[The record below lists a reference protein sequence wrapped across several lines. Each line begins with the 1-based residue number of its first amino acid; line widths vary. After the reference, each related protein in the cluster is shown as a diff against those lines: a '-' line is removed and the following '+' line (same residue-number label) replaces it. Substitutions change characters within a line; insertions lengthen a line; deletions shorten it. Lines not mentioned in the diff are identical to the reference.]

1 MALIENLLVHFRT
14 QLNYQT
20 NNDLDYIKDDS
31 IVFVQDSGE
40 IVTHDTV
47 YKSVNWTILEDSMVS
62 VPNSIPTGVRI
73 VDGSGN
79 IVTIDKYDI
88 NSGMTGLSISDGTHK
103 IVMAVL
109 GYGAESDINVGVD
122 FDRFNVKSGKFGTY
136 QSLNGT
142 STVEAPRYNI
152 LADAL
157 QDYNT
162 EGNTTA
168 FIQAIY
174 KTSRPSEVTASVT
187 ASSYS
192 AGIYEQGKWDL
203 PSVGHFKMI
212 ADNKD
217 EIVRILT
224 LLSNNGLECRGLV
237 KILGTHVW
245 TSTIADDQNV
255 WVYDGTD
262 NSFVQYMLQSNRMVL
277 PIHVIE

>member
-109 GYGAESDINVGVD
+109 GYGAESDINPGVD
-122 FDRFNVKSGKFGTY
+122 FDRFNLKSGKFGTY
-136 QSLNGT
+136 LSLTDTTTVNAPVF
-142 STVEAPRYNI
+142 STLQE
-152 LADAL
+152 AL

-162 EGNTTA
+162 ESNTNA

-212 ADNKD
+212 ADNKE

-224 LLSNNGLECRGLV
+224 LLSNQGLQCMGLV
-237 KILGTHVW
+237 KILNSHVW
-245 TSTIADDQNV
+245 TSTIANADSM
-255 WVYDGTD
+255 WVYNGSD
-262 NSFVQYMLQSNRMVL
+262 NTFTQYALQSNRMVL